1 MSLGG
6 KLRDQRI
13 KKKLSL
19 QDVAEKVGASKAH
32 IWELETG
39 RAKNPTLELL
49 TKLAKALSVSVAD
62 LIGENP
68 DAETDP
74 RLVGMYRDLKQ
85 LKPSDQEA
93 IQRMVDHLKSRE
105 SES

>member
-6 KLRDQRI
+6 KLREQRI
-13 KKKLSL
+13 KEGLSL
-19 QDVAEKVGASKAH
+19 QDLADRVGASKAH

-39 RAKNPTLELL
+39 RAKNPTIELL

-62 LIGENP
+62 LIDENP
-68 DAETDP
+68 AGETDP

-93 IQRMVDHLKSRE
+93 IQRMVDHLKNRDTE
-105 SES
+105 S